1 MKRLWKIC
9 LALLACL
16 FMPLSVRADS
26 PGDTPDYYTDY
37 YVVVESVDGSID
49 IYSEASANST
59 KLNNDPIPNG
69 TALHIEGEKMN
80 EGRNWGYVEYHGMN
94 GYVPL
99 DACKMKELSEAV
111 ESEILLGGSK
121 DVAYDVEVD
130 SQEGSVALYRGPGEK
145 FGVNGNLEAIEN
157 GEKLHISQEV
167 EGEDGSKW
175 GLTSKEG
182 TEGWVNLE
190 DTKKWQDRENVSDMF
205 SMENADSVSPSRKKT
220 APTATPTP
228 KPTATPT
235 PEPTATPTPEPT
247 ATPTPT
253 PTATPTPTPSPT
265 PTPEPTATPEPTN
278 TPAPT
283 ATEKPEDTPAAAAA
297 DSEVETSG
305 ENVKA
310 ASWISDPLIWIGIFA
325 CLAAVLLLIYHF
337 KKK

>member
-1 MKRLWKIC
+1 M
-9 LALLACL
+9 
-16 FMPLSVRADS
+16 
-26 PGDTPDYYTDY
+26 
-37 YVVVESVDGSID
+37 
-49 IYSEASANST
+49 
-59 KLNNDPIPNG
+59 
-69 TALHIEGEKMN
+69 
-80 EGRNWGYVEYHGMN
+80 
-94 GYVPL
+94 
-99 DACKMKELSEAV
+99 
-111 ESEILLGGSK
+111 
-121 DVAYDVEVD
+121 EVD

-157 GEKLHISQEV
+157 GKKLHISQEV

-228 KPTATPT
+228 K
-235 PEPTATPTPEPT
+235 PTATPTPEPT

>member
-16 FMPLSVRADS
+16 LMPLSVRADS

-37 YVVVESVDGSID
+37 YVVVESADGSID

-99 DACKMKELSEAV
+99 DVCRMKELSEAV

-121 DVAYDVEVD
+121 DVDYDVEVD

-175 GLTSKEG
+175 GMTSKEG
-182 TEGWVNLE
+182 MEGWVNLE
-190 DTKKWQDRENVSDMF
+190 DTKKCR
-205 SMENADSVSPSRKKT
+205 
-220 APTATPTP
+220 
-228 KPTATPT
+228 
-235 PEPTATPTPEPT
+235 
-247 ATPTPT
+247 
-253 PTATPTPTPSPT
+253 
-265 PTPEPTATPEPTN
+265 
-278 TPAPT
+278 
-283 ATEKPEDTPAAAAA
+283 TEKMCRTCFLWKMRILCFHQ
-297 DSEVETSG
+297 G
-305 ENVKA
+305 ERQRQRRNLPQRQRPNLPQRQRL
-310 ASWISDPLIWIGIFA
+310 SPRQRRPQRPLQHQRRP
-325 CLAAVLLLIYHF
+325 LHLLPRQNLPQRRNLPIPRRLRQLRSRRILPQLQRQIRRWRLLE
-337 KKK
+337 KM